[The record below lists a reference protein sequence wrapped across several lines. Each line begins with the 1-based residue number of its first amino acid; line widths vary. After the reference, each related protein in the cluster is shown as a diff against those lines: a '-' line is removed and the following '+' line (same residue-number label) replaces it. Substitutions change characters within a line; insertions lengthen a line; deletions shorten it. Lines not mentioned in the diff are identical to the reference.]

1 MGMWRFRWK
10 SIRRASRGGADTSRS
25 EDSTMHNAGTQ
36 RDPGRHNGSEL
47 NPSNPLLVPERRTSR
62 RDSQKRRK
70 ISRDSKKLQKS
81 ERQRTYSFSPG
92 RNDSIQVPRESRDA
106 HRPSV
111 PPLPTDVGVKSA
123 KGETTIGA
131 PSQQAE
137 TSDYWQRMPTLHKR
151 SAQDLPRRKSSKK
164 RKEEHNREEE
174 IRAMVSFM
182 PQRPAV
188 ESGSSGRPMKK
199 DSKKMRTGLKR
210 NFQNPH
216 SDISL
221 PTAESM
227 HSSVSSNSEYQTSY
241 KLSALESLAPRPT
254 LRYSE
259 NPRYVPG
266 ASGFGSDRSE
276 SQRRRISDRIHI
288 PEEVLKANKRIDELA
303 DDLDA
308 RELREL
314 MERDQ
319 KRREKKKLAEKMKM
333 EKRLAR
339 RQEKQRAEEAAAA
352 RNGTPPPVNMERGV
366 LGREV
371 TGLGIGTSAVSTSS
385 KRRGSDTWDSGRGK
399 RPADIFHKDPSPHE
413 NALIADLPQSTMVA
427 RAEPI
432 LDPVPAIVDETR
444 QISPPPSPRHH
455 TRGQP
460 SISQRMDVDRPRTPS
475 PAKVQLAPEPVKQ
488 ASEVKAPQSWTSF
501 FRRNKRSSR
510 ASTSSFSNTSRE
522 TVLTGPP
529 PQVGYTPIIRQ
540 TSNVPKRTMSK
551 FREDLPELPLS
562 PPDSR
567 VQSPEADTVP
577 PIRTDFPD
585 KRSSQRK
592 SLEDQRR
599 HDTPISA
606 MRLRDSTPTS
616 GHRSTE
622 VPSPEPVALLSQSL
636 ASIDS
641 EGSWLSGKKAGSK
654 RGSMQTPLAPLRD
667 SASSLQQRYKEL
679 AESSEELGIAE
690 DEYFSRITPGPY
702 EENMI
707 KRASTGQPMP
717 SSDEDDSNSINQ
729 KQGANEKA
737 KWGAVA
743 RHPTVVH
750 REPRAKSREGLY
762 DESGSEAPGE
772 TPVSLH
778 RDSYGFQAEIVDEE
792 YSPGISRAT
801 SVDFGRSGHVRKVS
815 AGSARLLDLK
825 PRASQET
832 RRMSLS

>member
-1 MGMWRFRWK
+1 M
-10 SIRRASRGGADTSRS
+10 RRASRGGADNSRS
-25 EDSTMHNAGTQ
+25 EESTMHNAGTQ
-36 RDPGRHNGSEL
+36 RNPGRHDGSEL
-47 NPSNPLLVPERRTSR
+47 NPSNPLLVPERRRSR
-62 RDSQKRRK
+62 RDSQRRRK
-70 ISRDSKKLQKS
+70 FSRDSKKLQKS
-81 ERQRTYSFSPG
+81 ESQRTYSFSPG
-92 RNDSIQVPRESRDA
+92 RNDSIRVPRLSRDA
-106 HRPSV
+106 HRPPV
-111 PPLPTDVGVKSA
+111 PPLPTDVGDKPDI
-123 KGETTIGA
+123 GETTAGA

-151 SAQDLPRRKSSKK
+151 RAQDLPRRKSSRK

-174 IRAMVSFM
+174 IKAMVSFM

-188 ESGSSGRPMKK
+188 DSGSSGRPMKR

-227 HSSVSSNSEYQTSY
+227 HSSVSSNSDYQTSY

-254 LRYSE
+254 LRYAE
-259 NPRYVPG
+259 NPRYAPG

-319 KRREKKKLAEKMKM
+319 KRREKKKIAEKMKM

-366 LGREV
+366 LGREMV
-371 TGLGIGTSAVSTSS
+371 GLGIGSSAVSTSS

-399 RPADIFHKDPSPHE
+399 RPADVFHKDPSPHE
-413 NALIADLPQSTMVA
+413 GASIADLPQSTTVE

-432 LDPVPAIVDETR
+432 LDPVPVTVDDR
-444 QISPPPSPRHH
+444 LHVSPLTPPRDHI
-455 TRGQP
+455 RGQS
-460 SISQRMDVDRPRTPS
+460 SISQRMDVDKPRTPS
-475 PAKVQLAPEPVKQ
+475 PSKVHLASQPVKQ
-488 ASEVKAPQSWTSF
+488 ASEIKAPQSWTSF

-577 PIRTDFPD
+577 PIRTDYLD
-585 KRSSQRK
+585 KRTSQRR
-592 SLEDQRR
+592 SLEEQRR
-599 HDTPISA
+599 HDTPIST

-622 VPSPEPVALLSQSL
+622 VPSPEPTALLSQSL

-679 AESSEELGIAE
+679 SESSEELGIAE

-707 KRASTGQPMP
+707 KRASTGQPMA
-717 SSDEDDSNSINQ
+717 SSDEDDSNSITR
-729 KQGANEKA
+729 KQDANEKT

-743 RHPTVVH
+743 RRPTVVH

-778 RDSYGFQAEIVDEE
+778 GDSYGFQAEIVDEE

-801 SVDFGRSGHVRKVS
+801 SVDFGKSGHVRKVS
-815 AGSARLLDLK
+815 AGSARLLDVK
-825 PRASQET
+825 PRVSQEA
-832 RRMSLS
+832 RRTSLS

>member
-1 MGMWRFRWK
+1 
-10 SIRRASRGGADTSRS
+10 
-25 EDSTMHNAGTQ
+25 MHNAGTQ
-36 RDPGRHNGSEL
+36 RNPGRHDGSEL
-47 NPSNPLLVPERRTSR
+47 NPSNPLLVPERRRSR
-62 RDSQKRRK
+62 RDSQRRRK
-70 ISRDSKKLQKS
+70 FSRDSKKLQKS
-81 ERQRTYSFSPG
+81 ESQRTYSFSPG
-92 RNDSIQVPRESRDA
+92 RNDSIRVLRLSRDA
-106 HRPSV
+106 HRPPV
-111 PPLPTDVGVKSA
+111 PSLPTDIGDKPD
-123 KGETTIGA
+123 KGETTAGA

-151 SAQDLPRRKSSKK
+151 RAQDLPRRKSSKK

-188 ESGSSGRPMKK
+188 DSGSSGRPMKR

-227 HSSVSSNSEYQTSY
+227 HSSVSSNSDYQTSY

-254 LRYSE
+254 LRYAE
-259 NPRYVPG
+259 NPRYAPG

-319 KRREKKKLAEKMKM
+319 KRREKKKIAEKMKM

-339 RQEKQRAEEAAAA
+339 RQEKDY
-352 RNGTPPPVNMERGV
+352 
-366 LGREV
+366 
-371 TGLGIGTSAVSTSS
+371 S
-385 KRRGSDTWDSGRGK
+385 
-399 RPADIFHKDPSPHE
+399 
-413 NALIADLPQSTMVA
+413 
-427 RAEPI
+427 
-432 LDPVPAIVDETR
+432 
-444 QISPPPSPRHH
+444 
-455 TRGQP
+455 RGQS
-460 SISQRMDVDRPRTPS
+460 SISQRMDVDKPRTPS
-475 PAKVQLAPEPVKQ
+475 PSKVQLAPAPAKQ
-488 ASEVKAPQSWTSF
+488 ASEIKAPQSWTSF

-577 PIRTDFPD
+577 PIRTDYLD
-585 KRSSQRK
+585 KRSSQRR
-592 SLEDQRR
+592 SLEEQRR

-622 VPSPEPVALLSQSL
+622 VPSPEPAALLSQSL

-641 EGSWLSGKKAGSK
+641 EGSWLSGKKTTGSK

-679 AESSEELGIAE
+679 SESSEELGIAE
-690 DEYFSRITPGPY
+690 DEYFSRITPGPF

-707 KRASTGQPMP
+707 KRGSTGQPMA
-717 SSDEDDSNSINQ
+717 SSDEDDSNSVTR
-729 KQGANEKA
+729 KQDANEKT

-750 REPRAKSREGLY
+750 REPRAKSREGFY

-772 TPVSLH
+772 TPISLH
-778 RDSYGFQAEIVDEE
+778 GDSYGFQAEIVDEE
-792 YSPGISRAT
+792 NSPGIR
-801 SVDFGRSGHVRKVS
+801 HVRRVS

-825 PRASQET
+825 PRVSQEAGRT
-832 RRMSLS
+832 SLS